1 MNVLSRIVGMKK
13 LCVVLGGLGLL
24 STGAWA
30 QDGGYS
36 GQVGGG
42 GAYGQSPSYGAEG
55 VPSGEQGT
63 LQAPGSGGEASAAGQ
78 VESDAGTGIK
88 QDRGPIQNPA
98 AAPKDGVQFALG
110 VGLATGPRYLG
121 SDETATG
128 LSGIFS
134 VKYGPFF
141 LDSMR
146 GLGAEYSTPFGL
158 HMSAALSYDPGRA
171 EKNEG
176 GNYWSSGSEK
186 LQGLGK
192 IKRSATIDVEL
203 SQDVADWLAVNVG
216 GEFAISGQKH
226 RGNQY
231 TTGLALRPWTTETD
245 QVELGL
251 SAMFGDKDYNKTY
264 FGVTPEQSLRS
275 RYGQFNAESGVYA
288 YSLGA
293 QWTHVIDEHWATLV
307 AGEYHRFSS
316 KIKKSPIVRDSS
328 GVTAVVGLHYTF

>member
-1 MNVLSRIVGMKK
+1 M
-13 LCVVLGGLGLL
+13 
-24 STGAWA
+24 
-30 QDGGYS
+30 
-36 GQVGGG
+36 
-42 GAYGQSPSYGAEG
+42 
-55 VPSGEQGT
+55 
-63 LQAPGSGGEASAAGQ
+63 
-78 VESDAGTGIK
+78 K
-88 QDRGPIQNPA
+88 QDRGPIQNPS

-134 VKYGPFF
+134 VQYGPFF
-141 LDSMR
+141 LDSRR

-171 EKNEG
+171 EKDEG

-192 IKRSATIDVEL
+192 IKSSATINVDL

-231 TTGLALRPWTTETD
+231 TTGLTLRPWTTETD

-307 AGEYHRFSS
+307 AGEYHQFSS

-328 GVTAVVGLHYTF
+328 GVTALVGLLYTF

>member
-1 MNVLSRIVGMKK
+1 M
-13 LCVVLGGLGLL
+13 
-24 STGAWA
+24 
-30 QDGGYS
+30 
-36 GQVGGG
+36 
-42 GAYGQSPSYGAEG
+42 
-55 VPSGEQGT
+55 PSGGQGT

-78 VESDAGTGIK
+78 VEPDAGTGIK
-88 QDRGPIQNPA
+88 QDRGPIQNPS

-110 VGLATGPRYLG
+110 VGLGTGPRYLG
-121 SDETATG
+121 SDETAT
-128 LSGIFS
+128 SPSAIFS
-134 VKYGPFF
+134 VQYGPFF

-192 IKRSATIDVEL
+192 IKRSTTINVDL

-231 TTGLALRPWTTETD
+231 TTGLTLRPWTTETD

-293 QWTHVIDEHWATLV
+293 
-307 AGEYHRFSS
+307 
-316 KIKKSPIVRDSS
+316 
-328 GVTAVVGLHYTF
+328 

>member
-1 MNVLSRIVGMKK
+1 MKH
-13 LCVVLGGLGLL
+13 
-24 STGAWA
+24 
-30 QDGGYS
+30 
-36 GQVGGG
+36 
-42 GAYGQSPSYGAEG
+42 
-55 VPSGEQGT
+55 
-63 LQAPGSGGEASAAGQ
+63 
-78 VESDAGTGIK
+78 
-88 QDRGPIQNPA
+88 DRGPIQNPA
-98 AAPKDGVQFALG
+98 AAPKDGVQYALG

-121 SDETATG
+121 SDETATALLG
-128 LSGIFS
+128 SFS

-141 LDSMR
+141 LDLMR

-158 HMSAALSYDPGRA
+158 HMSAALFYDPGRA

-192 IKRSATIDVEL
+192 IKSSATIKVDL
-203 SQDVADWLAVNVG
+203 SQDVTDWLAVNVG

-251 SAMFGDKDYNKTY
+251 SAQFGDKDYNRTY

-307 AGEYHRFSS
+307 AGEYHQFSS